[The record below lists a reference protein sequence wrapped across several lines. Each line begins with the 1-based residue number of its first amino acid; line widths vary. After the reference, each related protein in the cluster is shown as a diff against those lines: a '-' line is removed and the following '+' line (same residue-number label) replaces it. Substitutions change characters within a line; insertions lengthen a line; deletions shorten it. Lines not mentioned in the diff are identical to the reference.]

1 MIISTVLFGIALCLP
16 LGNGQVTSPGRCPRI
31 PTVRP
36 FNVRR
41 YLGTWF
47 GFERF
52 FLRGAAGT
60 TCTSPVYSL
69 NRDRSIHVLNRG
81 IVIRTGEAT
90 SIEGVGVALNPRDPA
105 RISVRFNPN
114 EPFDPDGNYLVVKTD
129 YVSFAVVY
137 SCDQNGPFKSE
148 TAFILRRRPIN
159 PSRRLLLKIYSFL
172 RFYGV
177 NPRNFIRTNF
187 RQCLA
192 INAYKRLNQATMN
205 K

>member
-1 MIISTVLFGIALCLP
+1 MNIVLVLFGITLCFP
-16 LGNGQVTSPGRCPRI
+16 PVYGQVTSRGFCPQI

-36 FNVRR
+36 FDIRR
-41 YLGTWF
+41 YTGTWY

-69 NRDRSIHVLNRG
+69 NRDGSVHVLNRG
-81 IVIRTGEAT
+81 IVIRTGEPT

-105 RISVRFNPN
+105 KLSVRFNDN
-114 EPFDPDGNYLVVKTD
+114 EPFDIDGNYLVVKTD
-129 YVSFAVVY
+129 YVNFAVVY
-137 SCDQNGPFKSE
+137 SCDQIGTSKSE

-159 PSRRLLLKIYSFL
+159 PSRRLLRDIYNFL

-187 RQCLA
+187 QRCLETS
-192 INAYKRLNQATMN
+192 AYERLAQPN
-205 K
+205 